1 MDSGNLQELVMQ
13 EGHSAAGPVSA
24 EHLRELARQSLLEHF
39 AELCEGLVIVDAEAR
54 IVWMN
59 DSYPRRLGIVDP
71 DGMIGRPIEDAIPN
85 SQMRH
90 VVETGK
96 PIMLDIMDFGSE
108 SFVVTRLPLHDAAGK
123 IIGAVGLMLYDDP
136 RRLAPVVARYQQ
148 MRVEMADAH
157 RRLAEARRT
166 RYTFVSFVGVSF
178 HCLELKQAA
187 RRAAR
192 TTSPVLI
199 LGETGTG
206 KELLAQAIH
215 AASPRAEAP
224 FIAVNIAAVPE
235 TLLEAEFFGVAPGAY
250 TGADRKGRDGKFK
263 LADGGTL
270 FLDEIGD
277 MSLTLQAK
285 LLRTLQERELEPV
298 GSNRLIPINVRVIA
312 ATSRNLEAMVEEGTF
327 RADLYYRINVISLVT
342 PPLRERLDDLPIL
355 VEHLVDVICREQG
368 LPARV
373 LAPGAIERLRRHD
386 WPGNV
391 RELANVLERA
401 LLMSDG
407 DSLEAADL
415 ERIMPAVRP
424 SAARP
429 RPPGS
434 AAGSLG
440 DAVAGAERTAI
451 QIALRDSHGNKAQA
465 AKLLGISRAA
475 LYEKIAALGL
485 DAREGKA

>member
-1 MDSGNLQELVMQ
+1 MENGYRLKLAMQ
-13 EGHSAAGPVSA
+13 PDFPAGSQQ
-24 EHLRELARQSLLEHF
+24 LFELARQSLFEHF
-39 AELCEGLVIVDAEAR
+39 ADLCEGLVIVDAGAN

-59 DSYPRRLGIVDP
+59 DSYPRRLGIADP
-71 DGMIGRPIEDAIPN
+71 AAMIGRPIEDAIPN

-90 VVETGK
+90 VVDTGK

-108 SFVVTRLPLHDAAGK
+108 SFVVTRLPLRDA
-123 IIGAVGLMLYDDP
+123 
-136 RRLAPVVARYQQ
+136 Q
-148 MRVEMADAH
+148 

-166 RYTFVSFVGVSF
+166 RYTFVNFVGVSF

-250 TGADRKGRDGKFK
+250 TGAERKGRDGKFK

-277 MSLTLQAK
+277 MSLALQAK

-298 GSNRLIPINVRVIA
+298 GSNRLIPVNVRVIA
-312 ATSRNLEAMVEEGTF
+312 ATSRNLEAMVADGSF
-327 RADLYYRINVISLVT
+327 RADLYYRLNVICLVT

-355 VEHLVDVICREQG
+355 VEHLVDGICREQE
-368 LPARV
+368 LAPRV

-407 DSLEAADL
+407 DCLEAADL
-415 ERIMPAVRP
+415 ERLMPT
-424 SAARP
+424 ARP
-429 RPPGS
+429 RAADATTGAAAS
-434 AAGSLG
+434 AATVGTSLS
-440 DAVAGAERTAI
+440 DAVADAERGAI
-451 QIALRDSHGNKAQA
+451 QAALRDCQGNKAQA

-485 DAREGKA
+485 DGRLGRN

>member
-1 MDSGNLQELVMQ
+1 MASKNSAGNSETRQALARASSDE
-13 EGHSAAGPVSA
+13 
-24 EHLRELARQSLLEHF
+24 LRELARQSLLQHF
-39 AELCEGLVIVDAEAR
+39 AELCEGMVIVDADSR

-59 DSYPRRLGIVDP
+59 DRYPRRLGLADLEA
-71 DGMIGRPIEDAIPN
+71 MIGRPVEEAIPN
-85 SQMRH
+85 SQMRQ

-108 SFVVTRLPLHDAAGK
+108 SFVVTRLPLRDASGRVL
-123 IIGAVGLMLYDDP
+123 GAVGMVLYDDP
-136 RRLAPVVARYQQ
+136 RHLAPVVARYQQ
-148 MRVEMADAH
+148 LRAELADAQ

-166 RYTFVSFVGVSF
+166 RYTFASFVGVSF
-178 HCLELKQAA
+178 ACLELKQAA

-215 AASPRAEAP
+215 AASPRSGGP
-224 FIAVNIAAVPE
+224 FVAVNIAAVPE

-277 MSLTLQAK
+277 MSLALQAK
-285 LLRTLQERELEPV
+285 LLRTLQEREVEPV
-298 GSNRLIPINVRVIA
+298 GSNRLVPVDVRVIA
-312 ATSRNLEAMVEEGTF
+312 ATSRDLEAMVAAGQF
-327 RADLYYRINVISLVT
+327 RADLFYRLNVVGLTT
-342 PPLRERLDDLPIL
+342 PPLRQRLDDLPIL
-355 VEHLVDVICREQG
+355 GEHLVDAICREQG
-368 LPARV
+368 LAPRV
-373 LAPGAIERLRRHD
+373 ITAEAIERLRRYH

-401 LLMSDG
+401 LIMSDG

-415 ERIMPAVRP
+415 ARLMPA
-424 SAARP
+424 P
-429 RPPGS
+429 RQPPPESRQSGGR
-434 AAGSLG
+434 AIGLY
-440 DAVAGAERTAI
+440 DAVAGAERSAI
-451 QIALRDSHGNKAQA
+451 QAALRDANGNKAQA

-485 DAREGKA
+485 DARGDRA

>member
-1 MDSGNLQELVMQ
+1 MENGYRLKLAMQ
-13 EGHSAAGPVSA
+13 PDIPAGSKQ
-24 EHLRELARQSLLEHF
+24 LFELARQSLFEHF
-39 AELCEGLVIVDAEAR
+39 ADLCDGLVIVDRSEEHT
-54 IVWMN
+54 
-59 DSYPRRLGIVDP
+59 SELQSHQRRLGCADP
-71 DGMIGRPIEDAIPN
+71 AAMVGRPFEDAFPT

-90 VVETGK
+90 VVDTGK
-96 PIMLDIMDFGSE
+96 PIMLDIMDSASG
-108 SFVVTRLPLHDAAGK
+108 SFVVTRLPLRDADGR
-123 IIGAVGLMLYDDP
+123 IIGAVGMVLYDDP

-148 MRVEMADAH
+148 MRSELADAQ

-250 TGADRKGRDGKFK
+250 TGAERKGRDGKFK

-277 MSLTLQAK
+277 MSLALQAK

-298 GSNRLIPINVRVIA
+298 GSNRLIPVNVRVIA
-312 ATSRNLEAMVEEGTF
+312 ATSRNLEAMVADGSF
-327 RADLYYRINVISLVT
+327 RADLYYRLNVICLVT

-355 VEHLVDVICREQG
+355 VEHLVDGICREQE
-368 LPARV
+368 LQPRV
-373 LAPGAIERLRRHD
+373 LAPAAIERLRRHD

-407 DSLEAADL
+407 DCLEAADL
-415 ERIMPAVRP
+415 ERLMPAP
-424 SAARP
+424 RP
-429 RPPGS
+429 RAADAATA
-434 AAGSLG
+434 AAGSSLSE
-440 DAVAGAERTAI
+440 AVADAERAAI
-451 QIALRDSHGNKAQA
+451 QAALRDCQGNKAQA
-465 AKLLGISRAA
+465 AKQLGISRAA

-485 DAREGKA
+485 DGRLGKA

>member
-1 MDSGNLQELVMQ
+1 MENGYRLKLAMQ
-13 EGHSAAGPVSA
+13 PDFPAGSQQ
-24 EHLRELARQSLLEHF
+24 LFELARQSLFEHF
-39 AELCEGLVIVDAEAR
+39 ADLCEGLVIVDAGAN

-59 DSYPRRLGIVDP
+59 DSYPRRLGIADP
-71 DGMIGRPIEDAIPN
+71 AAMIGRPIEDAIPN

-90 VVETGK
+90 VVDTGK

-108 SFVVTRLPLHDAAGK
+108 SFVVTRLPLRDA
-123 IIGAVGLMLYDDP
+123 
-136 RRLAPVVARYQQ
+136 Q
-148 MRVEMADAH
+148 

-166 RYTFVSFVGVSF
+166 RYTFVNFVGVSF

-250 TGADRKGRDGKFK
+250 TGAERKGRDGKFK

-277 MSLTLQAK
+277 MSLALQAK

-298 GSNRLIPINVRVIA
+298 GSNRLIPVNVRVIA
-312 ATSRNLEAMVEEGTF
+312 ATSRNLEAMVADGSF
-327 RADLYYRINVISLVT
+327 RADLYYRLNVICLVT
-342 PPLRERLDDLPIL
+342 PPLRERLDDIPELANHYL
-355 VEHLVDVICREQG
+355 QAATADG
-368 LPARV
+368 LPTKVLSPDAMAR
-373 LAPGAIERLRRHD
+373 LKQHR

-391 RELANVLERA
+391 RELVNLVRRLSALYSEEVIGVETIEAELADAMSALEPA
-401 LLMSDG
+401 PVP
-407 DSLEAADL
+407 ADL
-415 ERIMPAVRP
+415 TAEISLADAVDRHLQGLFAAHGDRLPPDGMYDRVISEVERPLLSLALGATRGNQLR
-424 SAARP
+424 AAR
-429 RPPGS
+429 
-434 AAGSLG
+434 
-440 DAVAGAERTAI
+440 
-451 QIALRDSHGNKAQA
+451 
-465 AKLLGISRAA
+465 LLGLNRNT
-475 LYEKIAALGL
+475 LRKKIKDL
-485 DAREGKA
+485 DVPVVRTPQVRRGG